1 MHTRILILAGAITL
15 ALGTT
20 ACTNE
25 QTGQVVGGIL
35 GGVAGHQVGSGTGQD
50 VATAVGASAGV
61 IIGGSVGR
69 SMDDTDRLKASHSLE
84 YNRTHEPSHWR
95 NPNTGN
101 DYTMTPTRTYQ
112 TDTGQY
118 CREYNTD
125 VVVGGRRE
133 TAYGTACRQ
142 PDGSWR
148 LVS

>member
-1 MHTRILILAGAITL
+1 MNTRNLIIAGAITL
-15 ALGTT
+15 VLGLT

-50 VATAVGASAGV
+50 IATAVGAIAGV

-84 YNRTHEPSHWR
+84 YNRTNESSHWH
-95 NPNTGN
+95 NPDTGN
-101 DYTMTPTRTYQ
+101 DYSMTPTRTYQ
-112 TDTGQY
+112 SDTGQY
-118 CREYNTD
+118 CREYMTD

-133 TAYGTACRQ
+133 TVYGTACRQ
-142 PDGSWR
+142 PDGSWKV
-148 LVS
+148 VS